1 MVSAWLEKVAVIAP
15 QYFPQGDQLFGGR
28 VAGSLFDLAECACA
42 DGDAL
47 QLQLCYHVH
56 VPQAFLLP
64 QAAYVK
70 QENEQL
76 QKENQKL
83 KKALSKQDKN
93 IIRNL

>member
-1 MVSAWLEKVAVIAP
+1 MEEVAVIAP

-64 QAAYVK
+64 QAAYVTADDGRTALFDPFGFVHK
-70 QENEQL
+70 AS
-76 QKENQKL
+76 L
-83 KKALSKQDKN
+83 KG
-93 IIRNL
+93 